1 MSYNS
6 FLDGNIRPSV
16 SSVCTMTKK
25 LAALFL
31 FCVLTLAGLP
41 AAESAPLCAKLMPE
55 CCCIEESS
63 QPDVLQVS
71 FDAQPHAEA
80 LNHEQS
86 DADLKNVFEK
96 PLINGHDDCCC
107 EVSEATPPG
116 DLVAV
121 TTVVPLDLAAN
132 DVRGIRK
139 LEFPFYKTFSAGT
152 SAHTRRP
159 LHLATNKVYL
169 LKRSFLI

>member
-1 MSYNS
+1 VP
-6 FLDGNIRPSV
+6 LAT
-16 SSVCTMTKK
+16 SVCTMAKR

-41 AAESAPLCAKLMPE
+41 AVESAPLCAKLMPE

-63 QPDVLQVS
+63 QTDLLQVS
-71 FDAQPHAEA
+71 FDAQANAEA
-80 LNHEQS
+80 LNQQQS

-96 PLINGHDDCCC
+96 PSNSGHDDCCC

-116 DLVAV
+116 DLVAL

-132 DVRGIRK
+132 DVRSMRK
-139 LEFPFYKTFSAGT
+139 LEFPFYKTFSTGT